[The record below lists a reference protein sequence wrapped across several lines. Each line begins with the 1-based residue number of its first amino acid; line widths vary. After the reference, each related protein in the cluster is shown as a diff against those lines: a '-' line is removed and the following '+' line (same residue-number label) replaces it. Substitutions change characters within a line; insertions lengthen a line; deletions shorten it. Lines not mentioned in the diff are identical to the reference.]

1 MKLFIFIVFQ
11 ILLIQTAYSADV
23 TIIKGNISIRKSVK
37 SWIEFKNENVVRQQ
51 YDYSCGA
58 ASLATTLQYFF
69 NEKVTEKDIL
79 DFVFKERGLEKKKE
93 FKKEDFA
100 LSFQDLKE
108 YAEKKGYKAVGLALP
123 IESLEEL
130 KVPAIVY
137 VKLRNDEHFT
147 VYKGMDDKFVYLAD
161 PSFGNMKFRV
171 GKFIEM
177 FYTRKDLKYPG
188 KVLVLIPQS
197 AEKKKNVNSNFMKI
211 PKESNLVYEDIERK
225 AISSGISPS
234 IP

>member
-1 MKLFIFIVFQ
+1 MVFQ
-11 ILLIQTAYSADV
+11 ILLVQTAYSADV
-23 TIIKGNISIRKSVK
+23 TIINGNIEIRKSVK
-37 SWIEFKNENVVRQQ
+37 SWMEFKNENVIRQQ
-51 YDYSCGA
+51 FDYSCGA
-58 ASLATTLQYFF
+58 ASLATTLRYFF

-79 DFVFKERGLEKKKE
+79 DFLFKERGLEKKKE

-108 YAEKKGYKAVGLALP
+108 YAEKKGYRAVGLALP
-123 IESLEEL
+123 IESLKEL
-130 KVPAIVY
+130 RVPAIVY

-147 VYKGMDDKFVYLAD
+147 VYKGMDDRFVFLAD
-161 PSFGNMKFRV
+161 PSFGNIKFRIE
-171 GKFIEM
+171 KFIEM

-197 AEKKKNVNSNFMKI
+197 AEKRKNVNSNFMKI

-225 AISSGISPS
+225 AIFSGISPS